1 MSIWQAR
8 PALEEIKAASARTLM
23 AHIGIEIIE
32 IGDDFIRGT
41 MPCDERTFQPMGVV
55 HGGASVVLAESLA
68 SIAAADCIDR
78 ERFMC
83 LGQEINANHLLRMR
97 HGLAT
102 GTARPFH
109 IGARSQVWGV
119 EITDESGRLA
129 CVSRVTMAVVERRR
143 VAQDAPGGAR
153 S

>member
-1 MSIWQAR
+1 MNYKSRYR
-8 PALEEIKAASARTLM
+8 PGRSRVGDLGKKTAGAAPLHKRNVTALKTCKV
-23 AHIGIEIIE
+23 G
-32 IGDDFIRGT
+32 
-41 MPCDERTFQPMGVV
+41 P
-55 HGGASVVLAESLA
+55 GASVVLAESLA
-68 SIAAADCIDR
+68 SIAATYCIDR

-83 LGQEINANHLLRMR
+83 LGQEINANHLVRMR

-143 VAQDAPGGAR
+143 SAQDAPRGAR